1 MMKKF
6 ILLTS
11 TVAGLSQAYAHN
23 GSHQEF
29 SFASIGQHL
38 ASSPYHL
45 GLIIAAAIGLA
56 IVIPKIIRSKSK

>member
-1 MMKKF
+1 MKKF

-11 TVAGLSQAYAHN
+11 ALAGISQAYAHT

-38 ASSPYHL
+38 AASPYHL
-45 GLIIAAAIGLA
+45 GLIIAVAVGLA